1 MQLRI
6 AIDITYVL
14 SYTRTMQ
21 RYEWNEEK
29 NVLLKSERKI
39 SFEDVVSAV
48 QENRV
53 LADRGHP
60 KRQYAHQRVLIVNL
74 DNYAYVVPYVITDK
88 QTIFLKTI
96 IPSRVETKK
105 YLRGE
110 AS

>member
-1 MQLRI
+1 
-6 AIDITYVL
+6 
-14 SYTRTMQ
+14 MQ

-29 NVLLKSERKI
+29 NALLKKGRNV

-48 QENRV
+48 HEGRV

-60 KRQYAHQRVLIVNL
+60 KQQYAHQRVLIVKL
-74 DNYAYVVPYVITDK
+74 DNYAYVVPYVLMDK
-88 QTIFLKTI
+88 QIIFFKTI

-110 AS
+110 V